1 MSIRVQATC
10 YLLILLVSQGSFA
23 REWTRFRGPN
33 GSGVSHATTIPTTWT
48 DADYCWKVQLPGVGH
63 SSPVIWGEKV
73 FLLSADPSNAT
84 RYVLCYSAENGS
96 LLWRRNFES
105 AVHQI
110 HGRSSYASSTP
121 AVDAGQVYV
130 AWATPAEITVRAF
143 THEGIE
149 KWNVD
154 LGPWVGRHGFCNSP
168 IVYENRVILHL
179 SQQAKKLDPG
189 EVPGESC
196 MIALDCASG
205 REVWRTPLVGG
216 QVSYSVPFIYTPPVG
231 KPELVCTSTGNGVFS
246 LDPATGHENW
256 SIDTFDK
263 RTISSPILIDGLIL
277 GSNGS
282 GAYSENYLV
291 AVRPGKY
298 PELVYTIKNSSRVK
312 APYVPSVVAKGDTV
326 FLIYDRGF
334 ASCIDAPTGKI
345 HWMQR
350 TGGKF
355 SGSPVRV
362 RDKIY
367 AIDED
372 GLVWVIAADKKEL
385 KILAKN
391 DLGEPSRATP
401 AVADGKMF
409 LRTYSQLFCVGGTSK
424 EGPSVRTGKKP

>member
-1 MSIRVQATC
+1 MSIHVQAIC
-10 YLLILLVSQGSFA
+10 YLLILLVSRGSFA
-23 REWTRFRGPN
+23 QEWTRFRGPN

-48 DADYCWKVQLPGVGH
+48 DADYCWKVQLPGMGH

-73 FLLSADPSNAT
+73 FLLSADPSDAT

-110 HGRSSYASSTP
+110 HGHSSYASSTP
-121 AVDAGQVYV
+121 AVDARHVYV
-130 AWATPAEITVRAF
+130 AWSTPAEITFKAF

-154 LGPWVGRHGFCNSP
+154 LGSWVGRHGFCNSP
-168 IVYENRVILHL
+168 IVYENKVILHL
-179 SQQAKKLDPG
+179 SQQAEKLDPG

-196 MIALDCASG
+196 MVALDGASG
-205 REVWRTPLVGG
+205 RELWRTPLVSQ

-263 RTISSPILIDGLIL
+263 RTISSPILAGGLIF

-291 AVRPGKY
+291 AIRPGNH
-298 PELVYTIKNSSRVK
+298 PEVVYTMKNSSRVK
-312 APYVPSVVAKGDTV
+312 APYIPSVIAQGDTV

-391 DLGEPSRATP
+391 DLGEPSRSTL
-401 AVADGKMF
+401 AVAGEKMF
-409 LRTYSQLFCVGGTSK
+409 LRTGSQLFCVGDISA
-424 EGPSVRTGKKP
+424 EGPGIRTGKKP